1 MEKRINSLS
10 GGGSARKRK
19 TRPPFFIALHQSEEF
34 SSSRKNAI
42 LIHCVEG
49 AVCVSIGLDWAATVC
64 LICFRFY
71 TLGNKLRESTVR
83 PARKSFVSPCAPIQT
98 SLGLFLSFLL

>member
-49 AVCVSIGLDWAATVC
+49 AVSIDRTRLGGDCVFD
-64 LICFRFY
+64 
-71 TLGNKLRESTVR
+71 
-83 PARKSFVSPCAPIQT
+83 
-98 SLGLFLSFLL
+98 LFSFLHPGQ